1 MTTTKEKPDTDTVPD
16 NATADMEAA
25 VNSALDKFEKDN
37 GPDGDKFAAAS
48 TKKDDAID
56 LSDDELDTDEPD
68 ELDTKTDLPSD
79 KDDDD
84 EPKDDVSPKADEEDD
99 DEPEPVIDSG
109 NEIDDDLLESA
120 VKAGLSM
127 KNARKFPDAE
137 SLREAIGLLSGNT
150 DTPADTDPAKE
161 ETSEVDSVLADIP
174 DLDPEEYDD
183 AIVKGFSALKKLV
196 ESQSNEIQS
205 LKDGKTGTWIEQ
217 QINTLGDVAKTVRD
231 DPNKKSALLKKYEI
245 LKSGY
250 KAAGE
255 SATEEAI
262 FQEAASMV
270 LGDDM
275 RKQTEKAKAK
285 AARKRNKA
293 RISRVSGQSAQ
304 TPGGDDVED
313 IVNIVSEKFNIPK

>member
-1 MTTTKEKPDTDTVPD
+1 MTTEAKTPKTDTVPD
-16 NATADMEAA
+16 NATSDMEAA
-25 VNSALDKFEKDN
+25 VNSALDQFEKDN
-37 GPDGDKFAAAS
+37 SPEGDKFAAAS
-48 TKKDDAID
+48 VKKEEID
-56 LSDDELDTDEPD
+56 LSDDKLDTDEPD
-68 ELDTKTDLPSD
+68 TDTDLPSD

-150 DTPADTDPAKE
+150 DTPAAAESTEEPA
-161 ETSEVDSVLADIP
+161 SEVDNALADIP

-196 ESQSNEIQS
+196 QSQSKEIQS
-205 LKDGKTGTWIEQ
+205 LKDGKTQTWAEQ

-231 DPNKKSALLKKYEI
+231 NPDKKSALLKKFDI

-275 RKQTEKAKAK
+275 RKQTEKAKAD

-293 RISRVSGQSAQ
+293 KINRASGQSAQ

>member
-1 MTTTKEKPDTDTVPD
+1 MTTEAKTPKTDTVPD

-25 VNSALDKFEKDN
+25 VNSALDQFEKDN
-37 GPDGDKFAAAS
+37 SPEGDKFAAAS
-48 TKKDDAID
+48 VKKDEID
-56 LSDDELDTDEPD
+56 LSDDKLDTDEPD
-68 ELDTKTDLPSD
+68 ELDTDLPSD
-79 KDDDD
+79 KDDD

-137 SLREAIGLLSGNT
+137 SLREAIGLLSGKS
-150 DTPADTDPAKE
+150 DTPADADPAKE
-161 ETSEVDSVLADIP
+161 PVSEVDSVLADIP

-183 AIVKGFSALKKLV
+183 AIVKGFSALKRLV
-196 ESQSNEIQS
+196 ESQSKEIQS
-205 LKDGKTGTWIEQ
+205 LKDGKTGTWVEQ

-231 DPNKKSALLKKYEI
+231 DPNKKSALLKKFDI

-255 SATEEAI
+255 NATEEAI

-270 LGDDM
+270 LGDDI
-275 RKQTEKAKAK
+275 RKQTEKAKAD

-293 RISRVSGQSAQ
+293 KINRASGQSAQ